1 MKRWLLILILLLP
14 LAGTAQ
20 NRAFDEFYQSYAA
33 ETNVRSIELGR
44 KMMEMMRRDADP
56 ELARL
61 LDGIR
66 SIRILAAQKPYPFL
80 FRAQAYKVARDKAFE
95 LISRTDSK
103 GPSVSFYFIEG
114 SGERL
119 SELLMLSDGDEEFIV
134 LDICGVFDV
143 RDISR
148 LTQLGITSPAA
159 DGKPR
164 SGDDTPHKAPPCPGR
179 CFFHPH
185 VSANRAFFR
194 TFAAHL
200 PAPARKT
207 TRKGSPHPVPPGP
220 RKRIRCG
227 PPPGRPDATSDPE
240 PGRTPA
246 KEMAETG
253 PGSGTAD
260 GSHGPQK
267 SSLSLE
273 KL

>member
-103 GPSVSFYFIEG
+103 GPSVSVYFIEG

-119 SELLMLSDGDEEFIV
+119 SELLILSDGDEEIIV
-134 LDICGVFDV
+134 LDICVVFDV
-143 RDISR
+143 CDISR
-148 LTQLGITSPAA
+148 
-159 DGKPR
+159 
-164 SGDDTPHKAPPCPGR
+164 
-179 CFFHPH
+179 
-185 VSANRAFFR
+185 
-194 TFAAHL
+194 
-200 PAPARKT
+200 
-207 TRKGSPHPVPPGP
+207 
-220 RKRIRCG
+220 
-227 PPPGRPDATSDPE
+227 
-240 PGRTPA
+240 
-246 KEMAETG
+246 
-253 PGSGTAD
+253 
-260 GSHGPQK
+260 
-267 SSLSLE
+267 
-273 KL
+273 

>member
-80 FRAQAYKVARDKAFE
+80 FRAHAYKVARDKAFE

-159 DGKPR
+159 DGKP
-164 SGDDTPHKAPPCPGR
+164 
-179 CFFHPH
+179 
-185 VSANRAFFR
+185 
-194 TFAAHL
+194 
-200 PAPARKT
+200 
-207 TRKGSPHPVPPGP
+207 
-220 RKRIRCG
+220 
-227 PPPGRPDATSDPE
+227 
-240 PGRTPA
+240 
-246 KEMAETG
+246 
-253 PGSGTAD
+253 
-260 GSHGPQK
+260 
-267 SSLSLE
+267 
-273 KL
+273 

>member
-1 MKRWLLILILLLP
+1 MF
-14 LAGTAQ
+14 G
-20 NRAFDEFYQSYAA
+20 QSPKSY
-33 ETNVRSIELGR
+33 NVRSIELGR
-44 KMMEMMRRDADP
+44 KMTEMMRRDADP

-159 DGKPR
+159 DGKP
-164 SGDDTPHKAPPCPGR
+164 
-179 CFFHPH
+179 
-185 VSANRAFFR
+185 
-194 TFAAHL
+194 
-200 PAPARKT
+200 
-207 TRKGSPHPVPPGP
+207 
-220 RKRIRCG
+220 
-227 PPPGRPDATSDPE
+227 
-240 PGRTPA
+240 
-246 KEMAETG
+246 
-253 PGSGTAD
+253 
-260 GSHGPQK
+260 
-267 SSLSLE
+267 
-273 KL
+273 

>member
-33 ETNVRSIELGR
+33 ETNVRSI
-44 KMMEMMRRDADP
+44 
-56 ELARL
+56 
-61 LDGIR
+61 
-66 SIRILAAQKPYPFL
+66 RILAAQKPYPFL
-80 FRAQAYKVARDKAFE
+80 FRSQAYKVARDKAFE

-159 DGKPR
+159 DGKP
-164 SGDDTPHKAPPCPGR
+164 
-179 CFFHPH
+179 
-185 VSANRAFFR
+185 
-194 TFAAHL
+194 
-200 PAPARKT
+200 
-207 TRKGSPHPVPPGP
+207 
-220 RKRIRCG
+220 
-227 PPPGRPDATSDPE
+227 
-240 PGRTPA
+240 
-246 KEMAETG
+246 
-253 PGSGTAD
+253 
-260 GSHGPQK
+260 
-267 SSLSLE
+267 
-273 KL
+273 

>member
-20 NRAFDEFYQSYAA
+20 NRAFDEFYRSYAG

-66 SIRILAAQKPYPFL
+66 SIRILAAKKPYPFL
-80 FRAQAYKVARDKAFE
+80 FRSQAYKVARDKAFE

-114 SGERL
+114 RGERL

-134 LDICGVFDV
+134 LDICGSFDV

-148 LTQLGITSPAA
+148 LTQLGLS
-159 DGKPR
+159 
-164 SGDDTPHKAPPCPGR
+164 
-179 CFFHPH
+179 
-185 VSANRAFFR
+185 
-194 TFAAHL
+194 
-200 PAPARKT
+200 APA
-207 TRKGSPHPVPPGP
+207 G
-220 RKRIRCG
+220 
-227 PPPGRPDATSDPE
+227 
-240 PGRTPA
+240 
-246 KEMAETG
+246 
-253 PGSGTAD
+253 
-260 GSHGPQK
+260 
-267 SSLSLE
+267 E
-273 KL
+273 KP

>member
-148 LTQLGITSPAA
+148 LTQLGITSPRPTGSPDPATT
-159 DGKPR
+159 PR
-164 SGDDTPHKAPPCPGR
+164 TKHR
-179 CFFHPH
+179 
-185 VSANRAFFR
+185 
-194 TFAAHL
+194 
-200 PAPARKT
+200 PAPDGAFSSARIGKSGFFSYLCGASSCACEKNNLKRVPASGPAGAAEADPLRSAARKT
-207 TRKGSPHPVPPGP
+207 R
-220 RKRIRCG
+220 RNFR
-227 PPPGRPDATSDPE
+227 
-240 PGRTPA
+240 
-246 KEMAETG
+246 
-253 PGSGTAD
+253 SGTGA
-260 GSHGPQK
+260 HAR
-267 SSLSLE
+267 
-273 KL
+273 